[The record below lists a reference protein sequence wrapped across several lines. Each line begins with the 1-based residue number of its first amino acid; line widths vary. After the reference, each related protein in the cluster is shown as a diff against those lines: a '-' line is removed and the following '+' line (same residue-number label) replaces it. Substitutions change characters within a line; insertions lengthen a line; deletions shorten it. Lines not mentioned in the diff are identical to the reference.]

1 MAYRQAANLI
11 AGVVAALLAATA
23 AEAAEGGRPLTIEG
37 TLALAPGAAAA
48 LRPGD
53 RLVIKIY
60 NPGNGVDN
68 DPSFRIMSEFSL
80 PMDFRMSPP
89 IDMNGNARWSTY
101 IIEAYTDRDGK
112 VDSVSADELFATTGE
127 ALPLGT
133 TGVALEL
140 APAPTSD

>member
-1 MAYRQAANLI
+1 
-11 AGVVAALLAATA
+11 
-23 AEAAEGGRPLTIEG
+23 
-37 TLALAPGAAAA
+37 
-48 LRPGD
+48 
-53 RLVIKIY
+53 
-60 NPGNGVDN
+60 
-68 DPSFRIMSEFSL
+68 
-80 PMDFRMSPP
+80 
-89 IDMNGNARWSTY
+89 MNGNARWSTY

>member
-11 AGVVAALLAATA
+11 AGLIASLLATTAT
-23 AEAAEGGRPLTIEG
+23 EAAEGGRPMTIEG
-37 TLALAPGAAAA
+37 TLALAPGAEAA

-60 NPGNGVDN
+60 NPGIRVEN
-68 DPSFRIMSEFSL
+68 DPSYRIRSEFSL

-89 IDMNGNARWSTY
+89 IDMNGNARWPTY

-133 TGVALEL
+133 TGVVLEL
-140 APAPTSD
+140 APSSN